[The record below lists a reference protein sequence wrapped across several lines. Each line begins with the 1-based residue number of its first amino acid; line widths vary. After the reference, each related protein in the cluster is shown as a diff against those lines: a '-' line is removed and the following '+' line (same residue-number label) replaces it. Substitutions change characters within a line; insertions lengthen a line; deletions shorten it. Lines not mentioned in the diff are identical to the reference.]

1 VIEYDPSKNIALNIM
16 GNQKTDSL
24 ISEWA
29 ERVLVTRGV
38 PGEHQHI
45 KEITEDYDVSS
56 SVISREL
63 RRVGIEVDSYLQNH
77 LGLML
82 QLYEEGIGMRRIGT
96 LFGTYAGTVS
106 DLFSKNDLNA
116 MSGMEG
122 THGVSV
128 KERFEAKFEVVEKT
142 GCWIWVATTDE
153 SGYGCFTYKGRKA
166 RAHRVSLQ
174 IYEDKYPGDLLVL
187 HQCDIPGCVNPDHLR
202 IGTHQENVDE
212 YNRRGDPELLEEGRR
227 GRSLSLGRLTPP
239 QVIQV
244 RRKYWVMDLTQ
255 EEIAESLPITKSAL
269 NRLLKGDTYSWLPI
283 WPPYADEPPTGDEV
297 LRALRAS

>member
-1 VIEYDPSKNIALNIM
+1 M
-16 GNQKTDSL
+16 GKQKTDSL
-24 ISEWA
+24 VSEWA
-29 ERVLVTRGV
+29 ERLLVTRGV

-45 KEITEDYDVSS
+45 KEIAKNYDVSS

-63 RRVGIEVDSYLQNH
+63 RKVGIEVDSYLQNH

-82 QLYEEGIGMRRIGT
+82 QIFEEGIGMRRIGT

-116 MSGMEG
+116 MSGMRG

-142 GCWIWVATTDE
+142 GCWIWIATTGD
-153 SGYGCFTYKGRKA
+153 SGYGQFVYKGKKA

-174 IYEDKYPGDLLVL
+174 IYEDTDPGDLFVL
-187 HQCDIPGCVNPDHLR
+187 HQCDTPACVNPDHLR
-202 IGTHQENVDE
+202 VGTHQENVDE
-212 YNRRGDPELLEEGRR
+212 YRRRGDAEVTEKGKRA
-227 GRSLSLGRLTPP
+227 RSLSTGKLTPP

-244 RRKYWVMDLTQ
+244 RRKYWMMDLTQ
-255 EEIAESLPITKSAL
+255 EEIAESLPISQSAL
-269 NRLLKGDTYSWLPI
+269 SQLLKGNTYSWLPV
-283 WPPYADEPPTGDEV
+283 WPPYTDEVPTGNEV